1 MNLMM
6 CCSLSFALCALGVAI
21 KVVYVAANT
30 VVVAAAAAAS
40 WVAESESE
48 CCHPQRNHK
57 HK

>member
-6 CCSLSFALCALGVAI
+6 CGSLSFALCALGVPI
-21 KVVYVAANT
+21 KVSYVAANT
-30 VVVAAAAAAS
+30 DVVAAYSDAS